1 MAPYNEVK
9 KLGISH
15 SLTYKLRT
23 VLFWALTQ
31 GVVVINRRFGAN
43 YRSHLQGSRNFLD
56 SWPLKMGP
64 DRLSRNIGKELPARC
79 VINQRGTVL
88 VVFAAEV
95 KLHKFF
101 LLLLCH
107 CCNLS
112 KKKDSSKRCTLF
124 DDLLRQQMSG
134 LYIKWHCCRSLLIY
148 LTC

>member
-1 MAPYNEVK
+1 MAPYNGVK

-23 VLFWALTQ
+23 ALFWALTQ
-31 GVVVINRRFGAN
+31 GVVVINRRFGAT